1 MESNKMSINQ
11 KRSDELRQ
19 LAIKYASAAG
29 VIQTDENYWKT
40 VNAIFEYM
48 DKGIYPS
55 WLNIPQSPGESEV
68 GVIGNLIERLTPL
81 SKSGSITAKDGVT
94 TISFLMERDAQ
105 ALLTCKAVMLST
117 SWAWCYSVAKK
128 GELMELSVHICS
140 AKEGGQNG

>member
-1 MESNKMSINQ
+1 MESNKLHIGD

-81 SKSGSITAKDGVT
+81 SKSGSITVKDGVT
-94 TISFLMERDAQ
+94 TISFLMEKKEQ
-105 ALLTCKAVMLST
+105 ALSVCKDTMSEK
-117 SWAWCYSVAKK
+117 AWCYSVAQK
-128 GELMELSVHICS
+128 GKLMELSVHLCS
-140 AKEGGQNG
+140 TEEGGQNG

>member
-55 WLNIPQSPGESEV
+55 WLNIPQSPWESEV
-68 GVIGNLIERLTPL
+68 GVIGNLIERLAPL
-81 SKSGSITAKDGVT
+81 SKSGSITAKGGIT
-94 TISFLMERDAQ
+94 TISFLIEKKEQ
-105 ALLTCKAVMLST
+105 ALSVCKDALSGQ
-117 SWAWCYSVAKK
+117 SWCYSVARE
-128 GELMELSVHICS
+128 GELMELSVHFY
-140 AKEGGQNG
+140 KGGINPLKNK